1 MERGKCCVYC
11 WRSVEHQDLLH
22 LELERPVDLTFSTAT
37 FHWIKHQDRLFRRL
51 AQALKPQ
58 GRLVA

>member
-1 MERGKCCVYC
+1 M
-11 WRSVEHQDLLH
+11 
-22 LELERPVDLTFSTAT
+22 VDLTFSTAS
-37 FHWIKHQDRLFRRL
+37 FHRIKEHKRLFRRL